1 MKFCT
6 KTKGLSKEQN
16 KEFARDLKAFSKD
29 EAKKFQNED
38 QESEDQDES

>member
-6 KTKGLSKEQN
+6 KTKGLSEEQN
-16 KEFARDLKAFSKD
+16 KEFAKDLKAFSKE

-38 QESEDQDES
+38 QESENEES